1 MSAVAA
7 VSAPP
12 AGPAED
18 RLLSIRQLVKLAG
31 VSEWFHRQEVS
42 AGRIPVIRLSARA
55 LRIRA
60 SAWVAYLASR
70 ESSEPRTPA
79 PLSLPVRQRST
90 VRSGGRSA

>member
-7 VSAPP
+7 VPSPI
-12 AGPAED
+12 GPADD

-31 VSEWFHRQEVS
+31 VSEWFLRQEVT

-60 SAWVAYLASR
+60 SAWAAYLASR
-70 ESSEPRTPA
+70 ETSEPRTPA
-79 PLSLPVRQRST
+79 PQSPPVRKRST
-90 VRSGGRSA
+90 VKSRGRSA